1 MPSKDAYLDMNTP
14 REHVAGVIRSMAS
27 CAKQSGAALPVGH
40 AASAS
45 ASVVYGPVHVISSVA
60 HGGGGCGGGEGGG
73 GSGALSGG

>member
-1 MPSKDAYLDMNTP
+1 MNTP

-73 GSGALSGG
+73 GSGAFP